1 TPVLYTLSLHD
12 ALPILVEFSGKIFLS
27 AKHPPSL
34 ATVRQAPKAAKIG
47 PRRLIASRERSG
59 KAPSSL
65 RFAGAVQKG
74 FVECGWEAE
83 HRSEEHTSELQSLAY
98 LV

>member
-1 TPVLYTLSLHD
+1 MRTISY
-12 ALPILVEFSGKIFLS
+12 LVEERRRFGSVVECRRKIFFS
-27 AKHPPSL
+27 AKQSPSL
-34 ATVRQAPKAAKIG
+34 ATARQAPKAAKIG

-74 FVECGWEAE
+74 FVECGGKRSATPLFFAEA
-83 HRSEEHTSELQSLAY
+83 SCL
-98 LV
+98 